1 MFGYIR
7 PFIPNLKVCEY
18 DLYKAV
24 YCGVC
29 HELGESYGVAAR
41 FTLSYD
47 FTFLTMLSAGL
58 HGDEE
63 YTVDKSLCPFNPFKK
78 KPALNH
84 CKATEFSA
92 GAAMLLL
99 WGKNRDNID
108 DSGLVKR
115 LCYEAVLP
123 FTQRKAKKAGLKEP
137 KIFESVDALPT
148 LQKKAEESPDFTLDS
163 VSEPTSHVLSEIFR
177 EVGKDE
183 GERRILERLGYM
195 LGRFCYICDAV
206 DDLEQD
212 KESGAFNPLINDPSM
227 ERITALLNSSIAEAC
242 AAYALLTPHEFSEIL
257 DNIMYEGLKSTA
269 ADLINRRNKHE

>member
-1 MFGYIR
+1 
-7 PFIPNLKVCEY
+7 
-18 DLYKAV
+18 
-24 YCGVC
+24 
-29 HELGESYGVAAR
+29 
-41 FTLSYD
+41 
-47 FTFLTMLSAGL
+47 
-58 HGDEE
+58 
-63 YTVDKSLCPFNPFKK
+63 
-78 KPALNH
+78 
-84 CKATEFSA
+84 
-92 GAAMLLL
+92 
-99 WGKNRDNID
+99 
-108 DSGLVKR
+108 
-115 LCYEAVLP
+115 
-123 FTQRKAKKAGLKEP
+123 
-137 KIFESVDALPT
+137 
-148 LQKKAEESPDFTLDS
+148 ESPDFTLDS

-212 KESGAFNPLINDPSM
+212 MESGAFNPLINDPSM